1 VAVTG
6 GNFAATVKA
15 GWIPL
20 ASCSGPI
27 GPVKTCTL
35 PLGAG
40 SLTLNQVDLPIQ
52 PGPAAISLTVSLAA
66 SLPAQLASTT
76 THATAT
82 STSGQKMV
90 CLDIFLK
97 DALDAMAT
105 PWQVGAD
112 SAATRRRPSPAAGGC
127 SAADQAKINA
137 RGGGDAEG
145 HFPKDTEECSRKCLS
160 FFYGIEVKCFDKC
173 LVEKLQISSGCAH
186 CYWEAA
192 EYGFE
197 NCKFACMDSWCS
209 SGCLKCTAPGG
220 SKADAC
226 AGFHSTSQPV
236 SCDEDNAV
244 V

>member
-1 VAVTG
+1 MGGTSTEITG
-6 GNFAATVKA
+6 SGTSPITVSSGTFAATVKA

-82 STSGQKMV
+82 SGSGQKLV

-97 DALDAMAT
+97 DALDAMET
-105 PWQVGAD
+105 
-112 SAATRRRPSPAAGGC
+112 
-127 SAADQAKINA
+127 
-137 RGGGDAEG
+137 
-145 HFPKDTEECSRKCLS
+145 
-160 FFYGIEVKCFDKC
+160 
-173 LVEKLQISSGCAH
+173 
-186 CYWEAA
+186 
-192 EYGFE
+192 
-197 NCKFACMDSWCS
+197 
-209 SGCLKCTAPGG
+209 
-220 SKADAC
+220 
-226 AGFHSTSQPV
+226 
-236 SCDEDNAV
+236 
-244 V
+244 